1 MIFVLFNNLEFDL
14 SDKFRTSRDN
24 SKKESKQSRKRPVN
38 QCNEN
43 PERREAVKYLNK
55 TGPRREALLKY
66 VARDEVS
73 DKRKK
78 MDSLQCKKTTSLDR
92 KKSNQTSVSR
102 PVAAGISQ

>member
-1 MIFVLFNNLEFDL
+1 MNDLFFNKLELDL
-14 SDKFRTSRDN
+14 SDKFHVSRDK
-24 SKKESKQSRKRPVN
+24 SESKQSRKRSLN

-55 TGPRREALLKY
+55 TGSRRGALLKY
-66 VARDEVS
+66 VTQDEAS
-73 DKRKK
+73 NKRKK
-78 MDSLQCKKTTSLDR
+78 VDSLQCKKTTSLDR

>member
-1 MIFVLFNNLEFDL
+1 MIFLFNKLEFDL
-14 SDKFRTSRDN
+14 SDKFRISRDN
-24 SKKESKQSRKRPVN
+24 SKKESKQSRKRPLN

-55 TGPRREALLKY
+55 AGGTRRDALLKY
-66 VARDEVS
+66 VTQDEVS

-78 MDSLQCKKTTSLDR
+78 MDSLQCKKTKLHR

-102 PVAAGISQ
+102 PVAAGISR